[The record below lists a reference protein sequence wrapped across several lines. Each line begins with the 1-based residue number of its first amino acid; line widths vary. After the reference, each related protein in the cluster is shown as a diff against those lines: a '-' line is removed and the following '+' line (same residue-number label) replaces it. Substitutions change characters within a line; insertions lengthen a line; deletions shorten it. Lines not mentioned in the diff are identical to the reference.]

1 MKEKLLEL
9 IITYGLCMGDDEEGF
24 SKIIAILG
32 AQQSALDAA
41 RLLRYPF
48 APGTGLAER
57 ARLVEALAQ
66 LDALKGAP
74 E

>member
-24 SKIIAILG
+24 SEIIAILD
-32 AQQSALDAA
+32 AQQAVIDAADTVAYGSVLDADRDMA
-41 RLLRYPF
+41 ALRN
-48 APGTGLAER
+48 
-57 ARLVEALAQ
+57 ALEK
-66 LDALKGAP
+66 LTT